1 MGITP
6 KQSYEDALG
15 EALEALIGEEVLEID
30 KIADGLNARNVYGP
44 NGERW
49 DVGLLTAELARL
61 GQ

>member
-15 EALEALIGEEVLEID
+15 DALEALIGEEVLEID
-30 KIADGLNARNVYGP
+30 KIAEGLNARNVHGP